1 MKQWWVK
8 VRDTKIKVLLS
19 LLLSTK
25 EEREEM
31 EKLAVALKVL
41 MAFLSYI
48 LPFWR
53 GSCYDDDVGWTHG
66 VHLKLAFQALQH
78 LYSTKLQHRNCS

>member
-8 VRDTKIKVLLS
+8 VRDAKIKVLLS
-19 LLLSTK
+19 LPLSTK

-53 GSCYDDDVGWTHG
+53 GSCYDDDGGWTHG
-66 VHLKLAFQALQH
+66 VHLKTCISSPSISLQYKIATQE
-78 LYSTKLQHRNCS
+78 L

>member
-1 MKQWWVK
+1 MKKWWVK

-48 LPFWR
+48 LHFWR
-53 GSCYDDDVGWTHG
+53 SSCHDDDVGWTHG
-66 VHLKLAFQALQH
+66 VHLKTCISSPSTSLQ
-78 LYSTKLQHRNCS
+78 YKTATQEF